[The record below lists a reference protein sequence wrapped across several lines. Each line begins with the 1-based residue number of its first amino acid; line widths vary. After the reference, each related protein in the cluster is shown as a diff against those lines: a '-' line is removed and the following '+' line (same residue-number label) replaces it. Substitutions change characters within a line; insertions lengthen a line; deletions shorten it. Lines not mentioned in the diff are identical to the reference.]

1 MMTPVKSFQ
10 VSVLARTG
18 TQQTALL
25 TPATEEDMPTDWT
38 FNWLLLWQATD
49 FDCQNIIKLIYD
61 KQLWGL
67 VRYGVYP
74 YSDSTSPQFL
84 EIEHLETNP
93 ASRGELS
100 ERLIVPI
107 GKWLIWYAVQVGLQ
121 CCSGT
126 DTLIVLVS
134 LEDAINYYRDVI
146 QMQYLGPT
154 TIAPGEDGYA
164 FKFSKKEAK
173 AFCNRQENEWGAP
186 TSLNL

>member
-1 MMTPVKSFQ
+1 MTPVKSFQ
-10 VSVLARTG
+10 VSVLAQTG

-74 YSDSTSPQFL
+74 YSDSTSPEFL

-93 ASRGELS
+93 ASRGQLS

-126 DTLIVLVS
+126 DT
-134 LEDAINYYRDVI
+134 
-146 QMQYLGPT
+146 
-154 TIAPGEDGYA
+154 
-164 FKFSKKEAK
+164 
-173 AFCNRQENEWGAP
+173 
-186 TSLNL
+186 